1 MYSVKQTRHM
11 LLLSVLGLSLVA
23 CGDNKK
29 EEESAPQ
36 DTSVEQTTNEEGKD
50 TVSNAELEENGY
62 KAENIAFLETNK
74 DKEGV
79 QVTESGL
86 QYRMVEAG
94 NGEGK
99 RPTAA
104 DFVTVHYAGR
114 LIDGTEFDSSYKRG
128 EPITF
133 PLNRVIPGWTEGLQ
147 LMTVGDKMELTIPSD
162 LAYGDDQRPGSP
174 IPGNSTLI
182 FDVELLD
189 VKTEAEVLAEQEA
202 ELAELKKPQVAYLE
216 ENAKKDGIQ
225 TTDSGLQYR
234 VISEG
239 TGIIPT
245 DTSTVT
251 VHYKGSLIDGTVF
264 DSSYERGEPAQFPV
278 NGVIPGWT
286 EALQLMKVGS
296 KWELT
301 IPSDIAY
308 GPRGAGQA
316 IPPHA
321 TLVFEVELLDSKTP
335 EEIEAEIEAQSA
347 SQKAYLEEN
356 AKKDGVIVTESGLQY
371 RIITEGKGVQPSRTS
386 QVTVHYRG
394 RLIDGLEFDSSYA
407 RGEPATFPVDGV
419 IAGWT
424 EALQLMQEGAKWELT
439 IPAELGYGTRG
450 AGRDIPPNA
459 TLVFDVELIS
469 VEN

>member
-11 LLLSVLGLSLVA
+11 LLMSVLGLSLVA

-29 EEESAPQ
+29 EEE
-36 DTSVEQTTNEEGKD
+36 TVEQDVAADQTINEEGND
-50 TVSNAELEENGY
+50 NVSEATSDNQSY
-62 KAENIAFLETNK
+62 KADNIAFLETNK
-74 DKEGV
+74 AKDGI

-86 QYRMVEAG
+86 QYRMLEAG
-94 NGEGK
+94 DGNGK
-99 RPTAA
+99 RPNAE
-104 DFVTVHYAGR
+104 DFVTVNYAGR

-147 LMTVGDKMELTIPSD
+147 LMQVGDKMELTIPAD
-162 LAYGDDQRPGSP
+162 LAYGDTQRPGSP
-174 IPGNSTLI
+174 IPGGSTLI

-189 VKTEAEVLAEQEA
+189 VKTAEEVQAEQEA
-202 ELAELKKPQVAYLE
+202 ALAELKKPQVAYLE
-216 ENAKKDGIQ
+216 ENAKKDGVTI
-225 TTDSGLQYR
+225 TDSGLQYR
-234 VISEG
+234 VLTEG
-239 TGIIPT
+239 TGAVPS

-251 VHYKGSLIDGTVF
+251 VHYKGSLIDGTEF
-264 DSSYERGEPAQFPV
+264 DSSYGRGEPAQFPV

-286 EALQLMKVGS
+286 EALQLMKVGA

-308 GPRGAGQA
+308 GARGAGQA

-335 EEIEAEIEAQSA
+335 EEIEAEIEVQSA
-347 SQKAYLEEN
+347 SQKAYLAEN
-356 AKKDGVIVTESGLQY
+356 AKKDGVVVTESGLQY
-371 RIITEGKGVQPSRTS
+371 RVIEEGKGMQPSRTS
-386 QVTVHYRG
+386 RVTVHYRG
-394 RLIDGLEFDSSYA
+394 RLIDGLEFDSSYG
-407 RGEPATFPVDGV
+407 RGEPATFPVNGV